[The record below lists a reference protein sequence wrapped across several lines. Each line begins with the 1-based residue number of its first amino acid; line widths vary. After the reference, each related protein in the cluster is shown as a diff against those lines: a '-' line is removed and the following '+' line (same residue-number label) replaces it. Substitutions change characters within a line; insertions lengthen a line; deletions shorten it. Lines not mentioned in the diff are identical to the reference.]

1 MKCDISNTSTLP
13 EKGSR
18 ELAVSEWEAEITD
31 LHRRPD
37 VILTYDFSSANQTP
51 RSDQADF
58 VVVVTMAQV
67 IPCSEHA

>member
-37 VILTYDFSSANQTP
+37 VILT
-51 RSDQADF
+51 
-58 VVVVTMAQV
+58 
-67 IPCSEHA
+67 

>member
-1 MKCDISNTSTLP
+1 
-13 EKGSR
+13 
-18 ELAVSEWEAEITD
+18 VSEWEAEITD